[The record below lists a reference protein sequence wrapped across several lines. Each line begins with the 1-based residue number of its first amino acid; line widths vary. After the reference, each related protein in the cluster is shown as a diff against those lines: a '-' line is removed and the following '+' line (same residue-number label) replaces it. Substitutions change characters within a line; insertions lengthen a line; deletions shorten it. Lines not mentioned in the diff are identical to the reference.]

1 MQAPRKRRLR
11 AKEVCCMEMLKKIF
25 PLSFKFLDSVANLVI
40 GTLIYLVVGILV
52 GIGIALVSIIPIV
65 GWIIGL
71 LGGLVDVY
79 VLAGIVILFLAY
91 FKVLKD

>member
-1 MQAPRKRRLR
+1 
-11 AKEVCCMEMLKKIF
+11 METLKKIF

-40 GTLIYLVVGILV
+40 GVLIYLVVGAVASIA
-52 GIGIALVSIIPIV
+52 IGILSHIPVV
-65 GWIIGL
+65 GLIIGICGAL
-71 LGGLVDVY
+71 IDLY

>member
-1 MQAPRKRRLR
+1 MN
-11 AKEVCCMEMLKKIF
+11 MDILKKIF

-40 GTLIYLVVGILV
+40 GVLIYLVVGIL
-52 GIGIALVSIIPIV
+52 IGFAIKLLFLIPIV
-65 GWIIGL
+65 GLIFGIVGTL
-71 LGGLVDVY
+71 IDLY